1 RLARHAPTEPMLNEA
16 VALIRR
22 HQRPL
27 IVCGGGV
34 KYSQAEEA
42 LLRFAERCHLPIAET
57 QAGKGA
63 LSSAHPLNV
72 GGIGETGS
80 LAANLLAQEA
90 DLIIG
95 VGTRYTDFTT
105 SSKWIFQNPDVR
117 YLNINVSR
125 FDVFKLDG
133 VQMQGDARVA
143 LTQLSERLAQEHYAS
158 QWGETIHRVR
168 SQYMAEVE
176 RVYAVEYS
184 GEGFKPE
191 IEDHMDTQ
199 KVFEEFNEITRSWLT
214 QTRVLGVLNRMLPEN
229 ALVVAAAGSL
239 PGDLQRVWQSRGEN
253 DYHVEYGYSCMGYEV
268 NAALGAKLAQPER
281 EVYSFVGD

>member
-1 RLARHAPTEPMLNEA
+1 
-16 VALIRR
+16 
-22 HQRPL
+22 
-27 IVCGGGV
+27 
-34 KYSQAEEA
+34 EEA

-214 QTRVLGVLNRMLPEN
+214 QTRVLGVLNRMLP
-229 ALVVAAAGSL
+229 
-239 PGDLQRVWQSRGEN
+239 
-253 DYHVEYGYSCMGYEV
+253 
-268 NAALGAKLAQPER
+268 
-281 EVYSFVGD
+281 

>member
-1 RLARHAPTEPMLNEA
+1 MKHGIIGLFFARRVYRLERHAPTEPMLNEA

-57 QAGKGA
+57 RAGKGA

-143 LTQLSERLAQEHYAS
+143 LTQLSERLAQS
-158 QWGETIHRVR
+158 I
-168 SQYMAEVE
+168 
-176 RVYAVEYS
+176 
-184 GEGFKPE
+184 
-191 IEDHMDTQ
+191 
-199 KVFEEFNEITRSWLT
+199 
-214 QTRVLGVLNRMLPEN
+214 MLRN
-229 ALVVAAAGSL
+229 G
-239 PGDLQRVWQSRGEN
+239 
-253 DYHVEYGYSCMGYEV
+253 
-268 NAALGAKLAQPER
+268 
-281 EVYSFVGD
+281 

>member
-1 RLARHAPTEPMLNEA
+1 MKPGLSGLFFARRVYRLERHAPTEPMLNEA

-57 QAGKGA
+57 RAGKGA

-143 LTQLSERLAQEHYAS
+143 LTQLSERLAQSIMLRNGVRLFTAS
-158 QWGETIHRVR
+158 ARNIWRKLSASMLWNI
-168 SQYMAEVE
+168 AE
-176 RVYAVEYS
+176 RAS
-184 GEGFKPE
+184 NLKLR
-191 IEDHMDTQ
+191 IIWIL
-199 KVFEEFNEITRSWLT
+199 K
-214 QTRVLGVLNRMLPEN
+214 GV
-229 ALVVAAAGSL
+229 
-239 PGDLQRVWQSRGEN
+239 
-253 DYHVEYGYSCMGYEV
+253 
-268 NAALGAKLAQPER
+268 
-281 EVYSFVGD
+281 

>member
-1 RLARHAPTEPMLNEA
+1 
-16 VALIRR
+16 
-22 HQRPL
+22 
-27 IVCGGGV
+27 
-34 KYSQAEEA
+34 
-42 LLRFAERCHLPIAET
+42 
-57 QAGKGA
+57 
-63 LSSAHPLNV
+63 
-72 GGIGETGS
+72 
-80 LAANLLAQEA
+80 
-90 DLIIG
+90 
-95 VGTRYTDFTT
+95 
-105 SSKWIFQNPDVR
+105 
-117 YLNINVSR
+117 LNINVSR

-281 EVYSFVGD
+281 EVYSFVGDGSFMMLHSELVTSVQMGKKITVILLDNMTNGCINNL